1 MKEKGKGRKGF
12 AAYLKYVWKE
22 RKSLYLMGIVFFPA
36 YILANFLQVYLPKM
50 VIMEL
55 EEERSIAYLG
65 ITTLGII
72 LLLTG
77 CIFIRVKM
85 LTRIQC
91 GNQLLARSMEYAYTR
106 KLLYIDYKY
115 LEDKEFLSVR
125 NKTWVNLVGGN
136 IGDVRESAMLKD
148 FMETLITVIAVSGN
162 LLLYAYY
169 LCRLS
174 PWLLAVLVIA
184 PLVMILIN
192 HTVKKNEKKYAVA
205 ASDAWQK
212 LNYVTRRT
220 EDFSMAK
227 DVRLYQMSGW
237 LSGMAD
243 KYCRERLVYKG
254 KELKAGLFAFI
265 VSESAFAIYLVFF
278 FACILYQLW
287 EGNIGV
293 SDVVFYAGMGP
304 AVYNLLNLNL
314 LVDIKKLSRI
324 SNAFARFKNYMD
336 YGEDTG
342 YREVP
347 VKREAPALVLEHV
360 TFAYPEAK
368 EAVLKDLN
376 LSVGK
381 GEKIAIVGVN
391 GAGKTTLMKL
401 ICGLLHPTEGRIL
414 LNGKDMEQME
424 AEERYAWFSCA
435 FQDIQFL
442 PISIRENISMKLP
455 GETDDGRVWKC
466 IGLAGMKEEI
476 KNLPLQLNTRMEK
489 SLHEDAV
496 DFSGGQ
502 RQKLILAR
510 ALYRDAGVLILDEP
524 TAALDAL
531 AENDIYEKYAS
542 FAEEKTSFFV
552 SHRLSSTR
560 FCDRILLIDGGNV
573 AEEGT
578 HEELMGAGGMYAEMF
593 ALQSRYYVQEQCP
606 PEDVKM
612 GGMSDG

>member
-1 MKEKGKGRKGF
+1 MKEKEKGRKGF

-22 RKSLYLMGIVFFPA
+22 RKILYLMGIVFFPA
-36 YILANFLQVYLPKM
+36 YILANFLQIYLPKM
-50 VIMEL
+50 VIKGL
-55 EEERSIAYLG
+55 EDGRSVSYLG
-65 ITTLGII
+65 VTTLGIV
-72 LLLTG
+72 LLLMG
-77 CIFIRVKM
+77 AIYIRVKM

-91 GNQLLARSMEYAYTR
+91 GNKVMARGMWNAYTR
-106 KLLYIDYKY
+106 KLLYIDYRY

-125 NKTWVNLVGGN
+125 NKTWESLSGEN
-136 IGDVRESAMLKD
+136 IGDARERAMLED

-174 PWLLAVLVIA
+174 PLLLIVLVIV
-184 PLVMILIN
+184 PLIMMLISR
-192 HTVKKNEKKYAVA
+192 TVKKNEKKYAVA

-220 EDFSMAK
+220 EDFGMAK
-227 DVRLYQMSGW
+227 DVRLYQMDGW

-243 KYCRERLVYKG
+243 KFCRERQGYKG
-254 KELKAGLFAFI
+254 KELKAGLLAGI
-265 VSESAFAIYLVFF
+265 VSEAAFTAYLVFF
-278 FACILYQLW
+278 FSCILYRLW
-287 EGNIGV
+287 EGEIDV

-304 AVYNLLNLNL
+304 AVYNLLDLTL
-314 LVDIKKLSRI
+314 LVNIKKLSRI
-324 SNAFARFKNYMD
+324 SLGFARFKRYMD

-342 YREVP
+342 CREVP
-347 VKREAPALVLEHV
+347 VQKDATELVLEHV
-360 TFAYPEAK
+360 TFSYPDAK
-368 EAVLKDLN
+368 EAVLKDFN
-376 LSVGK
+376 LSVKK

-442 PISIRENISMKLP
+442 PVSIRENISMKLP

-466 IGLAGMKEEI
+466 LGEAGMKEEI
-476 KNLPLQLNTRMEK
+476 KGLPLQLNTQMEK

-510 ALYRDAGVLILDEP
+510 ALYRDAGTLILDEP

-542 FAEEKTSFFV
+542 FAEGKTSFFV

-560 FCDRILLIDGGNV
+560 FCDRILLLDGGKV

-578 HEELMGAGGMYAEMF
+578 HKELMDAKGMYAKMF
-593 ALQSRYYVQEQCP
+593 ALQSRYYVQEHGQ
-606 PEDVKM
+606 PEAAGE
-612 GGMSDG
+612 GGMGNE